1 MKKNILLVE
10 YNSDTIDAVSQ
21 HLHHNMFDI
30 TIAGDQTVARA
41 LLTKKPFDLVISAT
55 LLPKSH
61 GFTLAKYISQNFSD
75 TKVILMCDKIEDEDY
90 RQEGM
95 NSGACEFME
104 KPLEEST
111 FRKLVMQHLGLAQ
124 LDLFGYRSA
133 DSTNLLVLPLLD
145 QLEDKPEPREKPG
158 KDDAFDDI
166 IKDVKV
172 DNDPYE
178 IKLD

>member
-1 MKKNILLVE
+1 MKRNILLVE
-10 YNSDTIDAVSQ
+10 YNSDTIDAVTQ
-21 HLHHNMFDI
+21 HLHHDMFDI

-41 LLTKKPFDLVISAT
+41 LLTKKSFDLVISAT

-61 GFTLAKYISQNFSD
+61 GFTLAKYISQNFSG
-75 TKVILMCDKIEDEDY
+75 TKVMLMCDKIESDDY
-90 RQEGM
+90 RHEGI
-95 NSGACEFME
+95 NSGACEFLE

-111 FRKLVMQHLGLAQ
+111 LRKLVMQHLGLSQ
-124 LDLFGYRSA
+124 LDLFGYRSS
-133 DSTNLLVLPLLD
+133 DSTNLHVLPLLEKM
-145 QLEDKPEPREKPG
+145 EDKSESREKPG
-158 KDDAFDDI
+158 EDDGFDDI